1 MQIKALFMNRLIYS
15 VILLCS
21 VMTLLSCEPASY
33 SQEGITHRLATVRY
47 TDGKALLSYDPTSTT
62 KSSSASLDNFKTS
75 DDMNRFNLKDGDRG
89 IAQISY
95 RNIPSDNIYSNAL
108 EHFDVIKLNELNWNR
123 YEQDTLGTYL
133 HFNVMTLDIYA
144 SYKGLWSN
152 GHIASTVITYYPNP
166 DIPSDQN
173 KIDMYLHGFR
183 NDTLSLLVTATV
195 PESDYSHPAQNS
207 LLQYDLSTLRTSDSE
222 TADEIIAL
230 MDRTLGAR
238 DSFYLEITTCDSLE
252 IDNRGHHRVM
262 PGDRMYTKVPFD
274 F

>member
-1 MQIKALFMNRLIYS
+1 MNRLIYS

-21 VMTLLSCEPASY
+21 VITLLSCEPASY
-33 SQEGITHRLATVRY
+33 SREGTTHRLATVRY
-47 TDGKALLSYDPTSTT
+47 TDGKAMLCYDPTSTA

-75 DDMNRFNLKDGDRG
+75 DDMSRFNLKDGDRG

-95 RNIPSDNIYSNAL
+95 KDIPADNVFSNVL
-108 EHFDVIKLNELNWNR
+108 DSFIVIKPNELNWSR

-144 SYKGLWSN
+144 SYKGLWNN

-166 DIPSDQN
+166 EIPSDQN

-195 PESDYSHPAQNS
+195 PESDYSYTPQSS
-207 LLQYDLSTLRTSDSE
+207 LLQYDLSTLRTSGSE
-222 TADEIIAL
+222 TAKEIIGL